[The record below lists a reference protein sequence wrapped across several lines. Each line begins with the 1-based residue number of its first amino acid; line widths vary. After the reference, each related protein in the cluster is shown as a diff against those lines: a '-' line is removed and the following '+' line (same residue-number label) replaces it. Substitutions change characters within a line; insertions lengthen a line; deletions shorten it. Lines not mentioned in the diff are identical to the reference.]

1 MNKYSKYQN
10 NPDYEFIPYEK
21 EYNSG
26 GKLNSNQNNSD
37 LIKYNVGTHSSGN
50 DQMINKLGLP
60 TNNENDA
67 VGKIQ
72 KTETIKD
79 GYVYSDDLG
88 LNKNKE
94 IELNP
99 RKVKQTFSDISRKI
113 DNKFKGRDDEL
124 SNVTKNFMYKNL
136 TEKNEI
142 ALQSKFQKSFS
153 SFQKKWG
160 GMLNKYPFGG
170 MVGEGL
176 KDYLINNPMSNSAIS
191 NLDSYENID
200 LDQLQE
206 NGNNLITPNN
216 LNVNDSLNSR
226 LRGESNMSYLPQNN
240 KLLQSPQAKLNPLN
254 TNPIDVQ
261 KMAQDTTEGIN
272 YADYIS
278 PAFNTIAAGISLF
291 NKNKNYLEKPNN
303 EALTT
308 LQGIQTTPDYSQ
320 LYNRNTR
327 SLRAAD
333 KTATNYS
340 PSVRNSLQAN
350 NLGTKLNADNEI
362 AFREQAEKLDR
373 ETNKKGAI
381 AQLQDSNNRFRQA
394 AMHTYQ
400 NENTQDASKRQD
412 NALGY
417 LGAAVNDISNIGYDK
432 ELGKILNEGLKY
444 YSYDSKTGKYMYKN
458 NVGRVFYSSVS
469 PNEVS
474 KKTTE

>member
-1 MNKYSKYQN
+1 
-10 NPDYEFIPYEK
+10 
-21 EYNSG
+21 
-26 GKLNSNQNNSD
+26 
-37 LIKYNVGTHSSGN
+37 
-50 DQMINKLGLP
+50 
-60 TNNENDA
+60 
-67 VGKIQ
+67 
-72 KTETIKD
+72 
-79 GYVYSDDLG
+79 
-88 LNKNKE
+88 
-94 IELNP
+94 
-99 RKVKQTFSDISRKI
+99 
-113 DNKFKGRDDEL
+113 
-124 SNVTKNFMYKNL
+124 
-136 TEKNEI
+136 
-142 ALQSKFQKSFS
+142 
-153 SFQKKWG
+153 
-160 GMLNKYPFGG
+160 
-170 MVGEGL
+170 
-176 KDYLINNPMSNSAIS
+176 
-191 NLDSYENID
+191 
-200 LDQLQE
+200 
-206 NGNNLITPNN
+206 
-216 LNVNDSLNSR
+216 
-226 LRGESNMSYLPQNN
+226 MSYLPQNN